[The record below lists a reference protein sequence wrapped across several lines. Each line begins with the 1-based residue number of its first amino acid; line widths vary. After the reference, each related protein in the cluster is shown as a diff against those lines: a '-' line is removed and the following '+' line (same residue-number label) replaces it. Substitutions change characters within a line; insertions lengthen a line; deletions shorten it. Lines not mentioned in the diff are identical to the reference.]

1 MPPFGRIFEQV
12 IQGCHFC
19 SVALTVRLSS
29 CAKVLHVRVS
39 FYHFPMKFVGKK
51 GIPSD
56 KNKCSSLKFSR
67 SDGLSTPQ
75 TTPVSFVELRL
86 HSGC

>member
-1 MPPFGRIFEQV
+1 MPSSAVRYAI
-12 IQGCHFC
+12 I
-19 SVALTVRLSS
+19 LTPSAAVHYRFSIGIEAN
-29 CAKVLHVRVS
+29 AKQL
-39 FYHFPMKFVGKK
+39 YHFPMKFVGKK